1 MNYFE
6 KNEKKGIQYHKQR
19 ESETDEECEISKK
32 FGKESLKT
40 KLKSLQVRFIR
51 QQKFIMDIDI
61 DMTNSIQNH
70 HTGDI
75 GVNLI

>member
-6 KNEKKGIQYHKQR
+6 KNQKKGIQYHKQR
-19 ESETDEECEISKK
+19 ESETDEEYEIWKK

-40 KLKSLQVRFIR
+40 ELKSLQVRFIR
-51 QQKFIMDIDI
+51 QQKFIMDIAI
-61 DMTNSIQNH
+61 GMTNSIQNH
-70 HTGDI
+70 HIGYI